1 MTWET
6 VEFSA
11 AIRGFHVHGNTWQP
25 QENQIL
31 LCSHE
36 TENPYDLFAIKTYVN
51 DAQEGE
57 QRVGHLPLELS
68 RITKFLLDRGAIVNA
83 IISGTHYRR
92 SVLVQGGLEIPCTVK
107 AKINGT
113 EKNKCILSK
122 YLQLAHEMYA
132 KPTPEQQIVVG
143 HFLTI
148 GDQGESSTSTSVKS
162 TLGTAIAIAGNKSH
176 KPGKRTSHDI
186 RSMLKKARENSKNTF
201 SVADNSG
208 KDGDDGNRISID

>member
-6 VEFSA
+6 VEYSA
-11 AIRGFHVHGNTWQP
+11 AIHGFHVYRNTWQL

-57 QRVGHLPLELS
+57 QIIGHLPLELW
-68 RITKFLLDRGAIVNA
+68 RITKFLLDHGAIVNA
-83 IISGTHYRR
+83 IISGTHYRC

-107 AKINGT
+107 AKIIGT

-132 KPTPEQQIVVG
+132 EPTPEQQIVVG
-143 HFLTI
+143 HF
-148 GDQGESSTSTSVKS
+148 
-162 TLGTAIAIAGNKSH
+162 
-176 KPGKRTSHDI
+176 
-186 RSMLKKARENSKNTF
+186 
-201 SVADNSG
+201 
-208 KDGDDGNRISID
+208 